1 MADAPD
7 GTCPDTGHDSSDS
20 CKSPCP
26 PLDMPLSRRNW
37 IDYAHTNASA
47 NPQVIDGVSIG
58 EGDGTVSL
66 LSLGAM
72 CVEGW
77 KRKIYNPAGIKVVTV
92 EVSRWLLA
100 LPDISHDS
108 AQLPHNPSPTIPRGG
123 ASTSDHVDIL
133 GSTGLN
139 DVIVKAATGAGHE
152 IQNAFVSNIR
162 EYAARI
168 QWE

>member
-20 CKSPCP
+20 CKSPRP
-26 PLDMPLSRRNW
+26 ALDMPLSRRNW
-37 IDYAHTNASA
+37 IDYAHTDASA
-47 NPQVIDGVSIG
+47 NPQVINGVSMG

-92 EVSRWLLA
+92 EVCRRLLT
-100 LPDISHDS
+100 LS
-108 AQLPHNPSPTIPRGG
+108 G
-123 ASTSDHVDIL
+123 
-133 GSTGLN
+133 
-139 DVIVKAATGAGHE
+139 
-152 IQNAFVSNIR
+152 NAHYFT
-162 EYAARI
+162 
-168 QWE
+168 